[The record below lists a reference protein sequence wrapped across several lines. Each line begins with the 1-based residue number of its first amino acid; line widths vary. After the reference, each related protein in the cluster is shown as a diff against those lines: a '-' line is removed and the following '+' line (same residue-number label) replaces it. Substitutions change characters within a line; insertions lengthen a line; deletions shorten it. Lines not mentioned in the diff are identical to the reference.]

1 MENIDCVDSLDP
13 TYGYHKE
20 TIPPHVL
27 CGLPG
32 QTPKRIAKEKVVG
45 SSPIARSRNPHQWGF
60 LFWWRHSSWKTRTNR
75 FLQIS

>member
-20 TIPPHVL
+20 TTPPHVL

-32 QTPKRIAKEKVVG
+32 QTPKRIAKKYLLTEFHLYLDTLWMSK
-45 SSPIARSRNPHQWGF
+45 NC
-60 LFWWRHSSWKTRTNR
+60 
-75 FLQIS
+75 